1 MGLKVS
7 RRTFKIGASHAVT
20 LPASWCRYYHDRI
33 TTVTLIGEDVLIL
46 APEGLEDKAEKL
58 MKEMERM

>member
-7 RRTFKIGASHAVT
+7 RKTFKIGASHAVT
-20 LPASWCRYYHDRI
+20 LPANWCRYCHDRI
-33 TTVTLIGEDVLIL
+33 ATVTLIGEDVLIL

-58 MKEMERM
+58 MREVEKM